1 MGKHRVKPVYFLPIL
16 LRAHGESNPEK
27 HIELSIAGVREKDK
41 IATIKDLIEIK
52 YEIPRDH
59 QTLRGPLPSKKILL
73 DSKSL
78 RRSRIVLGR
87 VILPGAKRMD
97 PRLHGSDEEDED
109 ESTLVSA
116 EPPSLVTDAA
126 STSGRSMPGLL
137 FSTGGPFLEGRGKTI
152 RMGDEGS
159 AGMGTTVDLIELI
172 TRHPPAH
179 YSQGGD
185 YYEAQRRRQRL
196 QYFGLALL
204 AILLMFAVVYLWWI
218 IPYYKLPAPQHWMA
232 DVETKFKQ
240 ATLNARLRQE
250 GVDLAQFGILED
262 SSAKADDVEQES
274 LLLYLYERLTS
285 SEL

>member
-185 YYEAQRRRQRL
+185 YYEAAAEATKVTIFRAGTAGDPPDVCGSVLVVDYTVLQAACAAALDGGRGDQVQAGDAECSPQAGGSGPGPVWDLGGQQRQSGRR
-196 QYFGLALL
+196 GTGVAAL
-204 AILLMFAVVYLWWI
+204 IFI
-218 IPYYKLPAPQHWMA
+218 RAP
-232 DVETKFKQ
+232 DKF
-240 ATLNARLRQE
+240 
-250 GVDLAQFGILED
+250 
-262 SSAKADDVEQES
+262 
-274 LLLYLYERLTS
+274 
-285 SEL
+285 